1 MTVTLNLPP
10 DVEQAFLAEAQSKGV
25 PLDKL
30 IGDLLLAH
38 KPIPVAP
45 EMSPEE
51 WVREFKDWV
60 HSHSRKTPLLSD
72 EAISREF
79 IYRERGL

>member
-25 PLDKL
+25 PLDQL

-38 KPIPVAP
+38 TPISAAA

-60 HSHSRKTPLLSD
+60 NSHSRNTPLLSD